1 MAESFPNMDREIIE
15 KVQATSNR
23 INTKVFI
30 SKSILPTKVKLVNIK
45 TKRKSWNQHKNEKL
59 HKGMNQIQLL
69 FH

>member
-45 TKRKSWNQHKNEKL
+45 KRENPEINIRMKNYIKE
-59 HKGMNQIQLL
+59 
-69 FH
+69 